1 MAFGFPPFLSACP
14 KCEEEMEELSLKSPW
29 TSRLTSFLF
38 ILPYLAAF
46 SLFLLFPILYGVV
59 ISLQDFELL
68 SAEHPFVGL
77 RNYITIFTPGTY
89 ENSIFFGGL
98 WTTIQFVIYS
108 VPLLI
113 FVGLALAMLV
123 NALPGKVRNWFRTFY
138 FLPYALSA
146 SVMAVIWL
154 MMFDTNAGFLN
165 SLLMK
170 LGIAGIPWL
179 TATPWVWIALVITT
193 LWWTIG
199 FNMIIFVNAL
209 NEVPEDYYEAASIDG
224 ANAWNKF
231 TSITLPSIRPVML
244 FVMITST
251 IASFNI
257 YAQPFLLTRGGP
269 GSTTKVLLINV
280 LDQAFV
286 RKDIGSASAM
296 AILMALLIMVI
307 SVVQFRITNRKEQ
320 V

>member
-1 MAFGFPPFLSACP
+1 MRSSML
-14 KCEEEMEELSLKSPW
+14 
-29 TSRLTSFLF
+29 SRLTSFLF
-38 ILPYLAAF
+38 IVPYLLAF
-46 SLFLLFPILYGVV
+46 GLFLLVPIIYGFV

-68 SAEHPFVGL
+68 SVTHPFVGFK
-77 RNYITIFTPGTY
+77 NYITIFTPGTY
-89 ENSIFFGGL
+89 EHSIFFRGL

-113 FVGLALAMLV
+113 FVGLGIAMLV
-123 NALPGKVRNWFRTFY
+123 NALPAKLRGLFRTFY

-154 MMFDTNAGFLN
+154 MMLDTNAGFIN
-165 SLLMK
+165 SLLAK
-170 LGIAGIPWL
+170 IGLNGIPWL
-179 TATPWVWIALVITT
+179 TDTPWAWLSLVLTT

-224 ANAWNKF
+224 ANAWKKF
-231 TSITLPSIRPVML
+231 LHITLPSIRPVML
-244 FVMITST
+244 FVTITST

-269 GSTTKVLLINV
+269 GDTTRVLLMNV

-286 RKDIGSASAM
+286 RKDVGSASAM
-296 AILMALLIMVI
+296 AILMALLIMLI
-307 SVVQFRITNRKEQ
+307 SLVQFRLTNRKEKA
-320 V
+320 

>member
-1 MAFGFPPFLSACP
+1 M
-14 KCEEEMEELSLKSPW
+14 KSTW
-29 TSRLTSFLF
+29 TSRFTSFLF

-46 SLFLLFPILYGVV
+46 GLFLLFPILYGFV

-68 SAEHPFVGL
+68 SDTHPFVGL

-89 ENSIFFGGL
+89 ENSIFFRGL
-98 WTTIQFVIYS
+98 WTTFQFVLYS

-113 FVGLALAMLV
+113 LAGLGMAMLV
-123 NALPGKVRNWFRTFY
+123 NALPAKLRGLFRTFY

-154 MMFDTNAGFLN
+154 MIFDTNAGFIN
-165 SLLMK
+165 SLLQK
-170 LGIAGIPWL
+170 LGLTGIPWL
-179 TATPWVWIALVITT
+179 TDTPWVWISLVLTT

-209 NEVPEDYYEAASIDG
+209 NEVPEDYYEAAAIDG
-224 ANAWNKF
+224 AGAWNRF
-231 TSITLPSIRPVML
+231 VSITLPTIRPVML

-269 GSTTKVLLINV
+269 GDTTKVLLINV
-280 LDQAFV
+280 LDQAFA

-296 AILMALLIMVI
+296 AILMALLIMMVSI
-307 SVVQFRITNRKEQ
+307 VQFRLTNRKEN

>member
-1 MAFGFPPFLSACP
+1 MKSA
-14 KCEEEMEELSLKSPW
+14 W

-46 SLFLLFPILYGVV
+46 GLFLLFPILYGVV

-68 SAEHPFVGL
+68 SAEHAFVGL
-77 RNYITIFTPGTY
+77 SNYVTIFTPGTY
-89 ENSIFFGGL
+89 ENSLFFKGL
-98 WTTIQFVIYS
+98 WTTAQFVLYS

-113 FVGLALAMLV
+113 VIGLGLAMLL
-123 NALPGKVRNWFRTFY
+123 NALPARVRGLFRTFY

-165 SLLMK
+165 SLLAK
-170 LGIAGIPWL
+170 LGMAGIPWL
-179 TATPWVWIALVITT
+179 TDTPWAWISLVSTT
-193 LWWTIG
+193 IWWTIG
-199 FNMIIFVNAL
+199 FNMIIFINAL
-209 NEVPEDYYEAASIDG
+209 NEVPEEYYEAASIDG
-224 ANAWNKF
+224 AGPWSRF
-231 TSITLPSIRPVML
+231 VSITLPTIRPVML

-269 GSTTKVLLINV
+269 GDTTRVLLINV
-280 LDQAFV
+280 LDQAFA
-286 RKDIGSASAM
+286 RKDVGSASAM
-296 AILMALLIMVI
+296 AILMAVLIMAV
-307 SVVQFRITNRKEQ
+307 SVVQFKLTNRKEKA
-320 V
+320 

>member
-1 MAFGFPPFLSACP
+1 MKTL
-14 KCEEEMEELSLKSPW
+14 W

-38 ILPYLAAF
+38 VLPYLAAF
-46 SLFLLFPILYGVV
+46 ALFLLFPILYGFV

-68 SAEHPFVGL
+68 SAAHPFVGL
-77 RNYITIFTPGTY
+77 RNYVTIFTPGTY
-89 ENSIFFGGL
+89 ENSIFFRGL
-98 WTTIQFVIYS
+98 WTTLQFVLYS

-113 FVGLALAMLV
+113 ITGLGIAMLV
-123 NALPGKVRNWFRTFY
+123 NALPAKLRGLFRTFY

-154 MMFDTNAGFLN
+154 MMFDTNAGFIN
-165 SLLMK
+165 SLLQK
-170 LGIAGIPWL
+170 LGLTGIPWL
-179 TATPWVWIALVITT
+179 TATPWAWIALVLTT

-209 NEVPEDYYEAASIDG
+209 NEVPEDYYEAASMDG
-224 ANAWNKF
+224 ANAWMRF
-231 TSITLPSIRPVML
+231 VSITLPSIRPVML

-269 GSTTKVLLINV
+269 GDTTRVLLINV

-296 AILMALLIMVI
+296 AILMALLIMLVSI
-307 SVVQFRITNRKEQ
+307 VQFRLTNRKEK

>member
-1 MAFGFPPFLSACP
+1 MKTL
-14 KCEEEMEELSLKSPW
+14 W

-38 ILPYLAAF
+38 VLPYLAAF
-46 SLFLLFPILYGVV
+46 ALFLLFPILYGFV

-68 SAEHPFVGL
+68 SAAHPFVGL
-77 RNYITIFTPGTY
+77 RNYVTIFTPGTY
-89 ENSIFFGGL
+89 ENSIFFRGL
-98 WTTIQFVIYS
+98 WTTLQFVLYS

-113 FVGLALAMLV
+113 ITGLGIAMLV
-123 NALPGKVRNWFRTFY
+123 NALPAKLRGLFRTFY

-154 MMFDTNAGFLN
+154 MMFDTNAGFIN
-165 SLLMK
+165 SLLQK
-170 LGIAGIPWL
+170 LGLTGIPWL
-179 TATPWVWIALVITT
+179 TATPWAWIALVLTT

-209 NEVPEDYYEAASIDG
+209 NEVPEDYYEAASMDG
-224 ANAWNKF
+224 ANAWMRF
-231 TSITLPSIRPVML
+231 VSITLPSIRPVML

-269 GSTTKVLLINV
+269 GDTTRVLLINV

-296 AILMALLIMVI
+296 AILMALLIMLV
-307 SVVQFRITNRKEQ
+307 SVVQFRLTNRKEK

>member
-1 MAFGFPPFLSACP
+1 M
-14 KCEEEMEELSLKSPW
+14 KSTW
-29 TSRLTSFLF
+29 TSRFTSFLF

-46 SLFLLFPILYGVV
+46 GLFLLFPILYGVV

-68 SAEHPFVGL
+68 SAAHPFVGL

-89 ENSIFFGGL
+89 ENSIFFRGL
-98 WTTIQFVIYS
+98 WTTFQFVLYS

-113 FVGLALAMLV
+113 VVGLGMAMLV
-123 NALPGKVRNWFRTFY
+123 NALPAKLRGLFRTFY

-154 MMFDTNAGFLN
+154 MMFDTNAGFIN
-165 SLLMK
+165 SLLQK
-170 LGIAGIPWL
+170 LGLTGIPWL
-179 TATPWVWIALVITT
+179 TATPWVWIALVLTT

-209 NEVPEDYYEAASIDG
+209 NEVPEDYYEAAAIDG
-224 ANAWNKF
+224 AGAWNKF
-231 TSITLPSIRPVML
+231 VSITLPSIRPVML

-269 GSTTKVLLINV
+269 GDTTKVLLINV

-296 AILMALLIMVI
+296 AILMALLIMMVSI
-307 SVVQFRITNRKEQ
+307 VQFRLTNRKEK

>member
-1 MAFGFPPFLSACP
+1 MR
-14 KCEEEMEELSLKSPW
+14 
-29 TSRLTSFLF
+29 TTRISRLTSFLF

-46 SLFLLFPILYGVV
+46 CMFLLFPIIYGVV

-68 SAEHPFVGL
+68 SKEHPFVGL
-77 RNYITIFTPGTY
+77 RNYTSIFTPGTY

-98 WTTIQFVIYS
+98 WTTIQFVIFS

-113 FVGLALAMLV
+113 FVGLAMAMLV
-123 NALPGKVRNWFRTFY
+123 NALPGRVRNWFRTFY

-165 SLLMK
+165 SLLFK
-170 LGIAGIPWL
+170 IGISSIPWL
-179 TATPWVWIALVITT
+179 TATPWVWIALVMTT

-224 ANAWNKF
+224 ANVWSKF
-231 TSITLPSIRPVML
+231 VFITLPSIRPVML

-269 GSTTKVLLINV
+269 GDTTRVLLMNV

-286 RKDIGSASAM
+286 RKDVGSASAM
-296 AILMALLIMVI
+296 AILMALFIMVI
-307 SVVQFRITNRKEQ
+307 SVVQFRLTHRKEK

>member
-1 MAFGFPPFLSACP
+1 MKNTLA
-14 KCEEEMEELSLKSPW
+14 
-29 TSRLTSFLF
+29 SRFTSFLF

-46 SLFLLFPILYGVV
+46 SMFLLFPILYGFV

-68 SAEHPFVGL
+68 SSEHPFVGL
-77 RNYITIFTPGTY
+77 RNYITIFTQGTY
-89 ENSIFFGGL
+89 ENSIFFEGL

-113 FVGLALAMLV
+113 LLGLSLAMLV
-123 NALPGKVRNWFRTFY
+123 NALPGRVRNWFRTFY

-170 LGIAGIPWL
+170 IGISTIPWL
-179 TATPWVWIALVITT
+179 TATPWVWVSLVITT

-231 TSITLPSIRPVML
+231 NSITLPSIRPVML

-269 GSTTKVLLINV
+269 GNTTRVLLMNV

-296 AILMALLIMVI
+296 AILMALFIIVI
-307 SVVQFRITNRKEQ
+307 SIVQFRLTHRKEK

>member
-1 MAFGFPPFLSACP
+1 MKTL
-14 KCEEEMEELSLKSPW
+14 W
-29 TSRLTSFLF
+29 TSRMTSFLF
-38 ILPYLAAF
+38 VLPYLAAF
-46 SLFLLFPILYGVV
+46 ALFLLFPILYGFV

-89 ENSIFFGGL
+89 ENSIFFRGL
-98 WTTIQFVIYS
+98 WTTLQFVLYS

-113 FVGLALAMLV
+113 ITGLGIAMLV
-123 NALPGKVRNWFRTFY
+123 NALPEKLRGLFRTFY

-154 MMFDTNAGFLN
+154 MMFDTNAGFIN
-165 SLLMK
+165 SLLQK
-170 LGIAGIPWL
+170 LGLTGIPWL
-179 TATPWVWIALVITT
+179 TATPWAWIALVLTT

-209 NEVPEDYYEAASIDG
+209 NEVPEDYYEAASMDG
-224 ANAWNKF
+224 ANAWKRF
-231 TSITLPSIRPVML
+231 VSITLPSIRPVML

-269 GSTTKVLLINV
+269 GDTTRVLLINV

-296 AILMALLIMVI
+296 AILMALLIMLVSI
-307 SVVQFRITNRKEQ
+307 VQFRLTNRKEK

>member
-1 MAFGFPPFLSACP
+1 M
-14 KCEEEMEELSLKSPW
+14 KSTW
-29 TSRLTSFLF
+29 TSRFTSFLF

-46 SLFLLFPILYGVV
+46 GLFLLFPILYGFV

-68 SAEHPFVGL
+68 SSEHPFVGL
-77 RNYITIFTPGTY
+77 SNYITIFTPGTY
-89 ENSIFFGGL
+89 ENSIFFRGL
-98 WTTIQFVIYS
+98 WTTLQFVLYS

-113 FVGLALAMLV
+113 VVGLGLAMLV
-123 NALPGKVRNWFRTFY
+123 NALPAKLRGLFRTFY

-154 MMFDTNAGFLN
+154 MMFDTNAGFIN
-165 SLLMK
+165 SLVQK
-170 LGIAGIPWL
+170 LGITGIPWL
-179 TATPWVWIALVITT
+179 TATPWVWMALVLTT

-209 NEVPEDYYEAASIDG
+209 NEVPEDYYEAAAIDG
-224 ANAWNKF
+224 ANAWNRF
-231 TSITLPSIRPVML
+231 VSITLPSIRQVML

-257 YAQPFLLTRGGP
+257 YAQPFLLSRGGP
-269 GSTTKVLLINV
+269 GDTTKVLLMSV

-296 AILMALLIMVI
+296 AILMALLIMMI
-307 SVVQFRITNRKEQ
+307 SIVQFRLTNRKEK

>member
-1 MAFGFPPFLSACP
+1 MKTL
-14 KCEEEMEELSLKSPW
+14 W

-38 ILPYLAAF
+38 VLPYLAAF
-46 SLFLLFPILYGVV
+46 ALFLLFPILYGFV

-68 SAEHPFVGL
+68 SAAHPFVGL
-77 RNYITIFTPGTY
+77 RNYVTIFTPGTY
-89 ENSIFFGGL
+89 ENSIFFRGL
-98 WTTIQFVIYS
+98 WTTLQFVLYS

-113 FVGLALAMLV
+113 VAGLGIAMLV
-123 NALPGKVRNWFRTFY
+123 NALPAKLRGLFRTFY

-154 MMFDTNAGFLN
+154 MMFDTNAGFIN
-165 SLLMK
+165 SLLQK
-170 LGIAGIPWL
+170 LGLTGIPWL
-179 TATPWVWIALVITT
+179 TATPWAWIALVLTT

-209 NEVPEDYYEAASIDG
+209 NEVPEDYYEAASMDG
-224 ANAWNKF
+224 ANAWMRF
-231 TSITLPSIRPVML
+231 VSITLPSIRPVML

-269 GSTTKVLLINV
+269 GDTTRVLLINV

-296 AILMALLIMVI
+296 AILMALLIMLV
-307 SVVQFRITNRKEQ
+307 SVVQFRLTNRKEK

>member
-1 MAFGFPPFLSACP
+1 MRQGGLR
-14 KCEEEMEELSLKSPW
+14 LKTTF
-29 TSRLTSFLF
+29 TSRFTSFLF

-46 SLFLLFPILYGVV
+46 GIFLLFPILYGMY
-59 ISLQDFELL
+59 ISLHNFELL
-68 SAEHPFVGL
+68 SKEHEFVGL
-77 RNYITIFTPGTY
+77 ANYIHIFTPGTY
-89 ENSIFFGGL
+89 IHDIFFRGL
-98 WTTIQFVIYS
+98 WVTAQFVLFS

-113 FVGLALAMLV
+113 VVGLALAMLI
-123 NALPGKVRNWFRTFY
+123 NALPAKIRGLFRTFY

-165 SLLMK
+165 SMLTK

-179 TATPWVWIALVITT
+179 TDTPWTWISLIITT

-199 FNMIIFVNAL
+199 FNMIIFINAL

-224 ANAWNKF
+224 ANAWHNF
-231 TSITLPSIRPVML
+231 TKITLPSIRPVML

-269 GSTTKVLLINV
+269 GDTTKVLLINV
-280 LDQAFV
+280 LDQAFI
-286 RKDIGSASAM
+286 RKEIGSASAM
-296 AILMALLIMVI
+296 AIVMALLIIII
-307 SVVQFRITNRKEQ
+307 SVVQFKLTNGRKGE

>member
-1 MAFGFPPFLSACP
+1 MKTL
-14 KCEEEMEELSLKSPW
+14 W

-38 ILPYLAAF
+38 VLPYLAAF
-46 SLFLLFPILYGVV
+46 ALFLLFPILYGFV

-68 SAEHPFVGL
+68 SAAHPFVGL
-77 RNYITIFTPGTY
+77 RNYMTIFTPGTY
-89 ENSIFFGGL
+89 ENSIFFRGL
-98 WTTIQFVIYS
+98 WTTLQFVLYS

-113 FVGLALAMLV
+113 ITGLGIAMLV
-123 NALPGKVRNWFRTFY
+123 NALPAKLRGLFRTFY

-154 MMFDTNAGFLN
+154 MMFDTNAGFIN
-165 SLLMK
+165 SLLQK
-170 LGIAGIPWL
+170 LGLTGIPWL
-179 TATPWVWIALVITT
+179 TATPWAWIALVLTT

-209 NEVPEDYYEAASIDG
+209 NEVPEDYYEAASMDG
-224 ANAWNKF
+224 ANAWKRF
-231 TSITLPSIRPVML
+231 VSITLPSIRPVML

-269 GSTTKVLLINV
+269 GDTTRVLLINV

-296 AILMALLIMVI
+296 AILMALLIMLVSI
-307 SVVQFRITNRKEQ
+307 VQFRLTNRKEK

>member
-1 MAFGFPPFLSACP
+1 MNST
-14 KCEEEMEELSLKSPW
+14 W

-46 SLFLLFPILYGVV
+46 GLFLLFPILYGLV

-77 RNYITIFTPGTY
+77 RNYITILTPGTY
-89 ENSIFFGGL
+89 ENSLFFSGL
-98 WTTIQFVIYS
+98 WTTLQFVLYS

-113 FVGLALAMLV
+113 VAGLGMALLV
-123 NALPGKVRNWFRTFY
+123 NALPRKLRGLFRTFY
-138 FLPYALSA
+138 FLPYAMSA

-154 MMFDTNAGFLN
+154 MMFDTNAGFIN
-165 SLLMK
+165 SLLQK
-170 LGIAGIPWL
+170 LGLSGIPWL
-179 TATPWVWIALVITT
+179 TATPWVWIALVLTT

-224 ANAWNKF
+224 AGAWNRF
-231 TSITLPSIRPVML
+231 VSITLPSIRPVML
-244 FVMITST
+244 FVLITST
-251 IASFNI
+251 IASFNV

-269 GSTTKVLLINV
+269 GDTTRVLLINV
-280 LDQAFV
+280 LDQAFA

-296 AILMALLIMVI
+296 AIMMALLIMII
-307 SVVQFRITNRKEQ
+307 SIVQFRLTNRKEK

>member
-1 MAFGFPPFLSACP
+1 M
-14 KCEEEMEELSLKSPW
+14 KSTW
-29 TSRLTSFLF
+29 TSRFTSFLF

-46 SLFLLFPILYGVV
+46 GLFLLFPILYGVV

-68 SAEHPFVGL
+68 SDAHPFVGL

-89 ENSIFFGGL
+89 ENSIFFRGL
-98 WTTIQFVIYS
+98 WTTFQFVLYS

-113 FVGLALAMLV
+113 VVGLGMAMLV
-123 NALPGKVRNWFRTFY
+123 NALPAKLRGLFRTFY

-154 MMFDTNAGFLN
+154 MMFDTNAGFIN
-165 SLLMK
+165 SLLQK
-170 LGIAGIPWL
+170 LGLTGIPWL
-179 TATPWVWIALVITT
+179 TATPWVWIALVLTT

-209 NEVPEDYYEAASIDG
+209 NEVPEDYYEAAAIDG
-224 ANAWNKF
+224 AGAWSRF
-231 TSITLPSIRPVML
+231 VSITLPSIRPVML

-269 GSTTKVLLINV
+269 GDTTKVLLINV

-296 AILMALLIMVI
+296 AILMALLIMMVSI
-307 SVVQFRITNRKEQ
+307 VQFRLTNRKEK

>member
-1 MAFGFPPFLSACP
+1 MKTL
-14 KCEEEMEELSLKSPW
+14 W

-38 ILPYLAAF
+38 VLPYLAAF
-46 SLFLLFPILYGVV
+46 ALFLLFPILYGFV

-68 SAEHPFVGL
+68 SAAHPFVGL
-77 RNYITIFTPGTY
+77 RNYVTIFTPGTY
-89 ENSIFFGGL
+89 ENSIFFRGL
-98 WTTIQFVIYS
+98 WTTLQFVIYS

-113 FVGLALAMLV
+113 ITGLGIAMLV
-123 NALPGKVRNWFRTFY
+123 NALPAKLRGLFRTFY

-154 MMFDTNAGFLN
+154 MMFDTNAGFIN
-165 SLLMK
+165 SLLQK
-170 LGIAGIPWL
+170 LGLTGIPWL
-179 TATPWVWIALVITT
+179 TATPWAWIALVLTT

-209 NEVPEDYYEAASIDG
+209 NEVPEDYYEAASMDG
-224 ANAWNKF
+224 ANAWKRF
-231 TSITLPSIRPVML
+231 VSITLPSIRPVML

-269 GSTTKVLLINV
+269 GDTTRVLLINV

-296 AILMALLIMVI
+296 AILMALLIMLV
-307 SVVQFRITNRKEQ
+307 SVVQFRLTNRKEK

>member
-1 MAFGFPPFLSACP
+1 MKTL
-14 KCEEEMEELSLKSPW
+14 W

-38 ILPYLAAF
+38 VLPYLAAF
-46 SLFLLFPILYGVV
+46 ALFLLFPILYGFI

-68 SAEHPFVGL
+68 SAAHPFVGL
-77 RNYITIFTPGTY
+77 RNYMTIFTPGTY
-89 ENSIFFGGL
+89 ENSIFFRGL
-98 WTTIQFVIYS
+98 WTTLQFVLYS

-113 FVGLALAMLV
+113 VTGLGMAMLV
-123 NALPGKVRNWFRTFY
+123 NALPAKLRGLFRTFY

-154 MMFDTNAGFLN
+154 MMFDTNAGFIN
-165 SLLMK
+165 SLLQK
-170 LGIAGIPWL
+170 LGLTGIPWL
-179 TATPWVWIALVITT
+179 TATPWAWIALVLTT

-209 NEVPEDYYEAASIDG
+209 NEVPEDYYEAASMDG
-224 ANAWNKF
+224 ANAWMRF
-231 TSITLPSIRPVML
+231 VSITLPSIRPVML

-269 GSTTKVLLINV
+269 GDTTRVLLINV

-296 AILMALLIMVI
+296 AILMALLIMLVSI
-307 SVVQFRITNRKEQ
+307 VQFRLTNRKEK

>member
-1 MAFGFPPFLSACP
+1 M
-14 KCEEEMEELSLKSPW
+14 KTTR

-46 SLFLLFPILYGVV
+46 CMFLLFPIIYGVV

-68 SAEHPFVGL
+68 SKEHSFVGL

-89 ENSIFFGGL
+89 ENSVFFGGL

-108 VPLLI
+108 VPMLI
-113 FVGLALAMLV
+113 FLGLAMAMLV
-123 NALPGKVRNWFRTFY
+123 NALPGKIRNWFRTFY

-154 MMFDTNAGFLN
+154 MMFDTNAGFIN
-165 SLLMK
+165 SLLSK
-170 LGIAGIPWL
+170 IGITSIPWL
-179 TATPWVWIALVITT
+179 TATPWVWIALVMTT

-224 ANAWNKF
+224 ANAWSKF
-231 TSITLPSIRPVML
+231 VSITLPSIRPVML

-269 GSTTKVLLINV
+269 GDTTRVLLMNV

-286 RKDIGSASAM
+286 RKDVGSASAM
-296 AILMALLIMVI
+296 AILMAVFIMII
-307 SVVQFRITNRKEQ
+307 SVVQFRLTNRKEK

>member
-1 MAFGFPPFLSACP
+1 MKTL
-14 KCEEEMEELSLKSPW
+14 W

-38 ILPYLAAF
+38 VLPYLAAF
-46 SLFLLFPILYGVV
+46 ALFLLFPILYGFI

-68 SAEHPFVGL
+68 SAAHPFVGL
-77 RNYITIFTPGTY
+77 RNYMTIFTPGTY
-89 ENSIFFGGL
+89 ENSIFFRGL
-98 WTTIQFVIYS
+98 WTTLQFVLYS

-113 FVGLALAMLV
+113 VTGLGIAMLV
-123 NALPGKVRNWFRTFY
+123 NALPAKLRGLFRTFY

-154 MMFDTNAGFLN
+154 MMFDTNAGFIN
-165 SLLMK
+165 SLLQK
-170 LGIAGIPWL
+170 LGLTGIPWL
-179 TATPWVWIALVITT
+179 TATPWAWIALVLTT

-209 NEVPEDYYEAASIDG
+209 NEVPEDYYEAASMDG
-224 ANAWNKF
+224 ANAWKRF
-231 TSITLPSIRPVML
+231 VSITLPSIRPVML

-269 GSTTKVLLINV
+269 GDTTRVLLINV

-296 AILMALLIMVI
+296 AILMALLIMLVSI
-307 SVVQFRITNRKEQ
+307 VQFRLTNRKEK

>member
-1 MAFGFPPFLSACP
+1 MRTTRF
-14 KCEEEMEELSLKSPW
+14 
-29 TSRLTSFLF
+29 SRLTSFLF

-46 SLFLLFPILYGVV
+46 CMFLLFPIIYGVV

-68 SAEHPFVGL
+68 SKEHPFVGL
-77 RNYITIFTPGTY
+77 RNYMSIFTPGTY

-98 WTTIQFVIYS
+98 WTTIQFVIFS

-113 FVGLALAMLV
+113 FVGLAMAMLV
-123 NALPGKVRNWFRTFY
+123 NALPGRVRNWFRTFY

-165 SLLMK
+165 SLLFK
-170 LGIAGIPWL
+170 IGISSIPWL
-179 TATPWVWIALVITT
+179 TATPWVWIALVMTT

-224 ANAWNKF
+224 ANVWSKF
-231 TSITLPSIRPVML
+231 VFITLPSIRPVML

-269 GSTTKVLLINV
+269 GDTTRVLLMNV

-286 RKDIGSASAM
+286 RKDVGSASAM
-296 AILMALLIMVI
+296 AILMALFIMVI
-307 SVVQFRITNRKEQ
+307 SVVQFRLTHRKEK

>member
-1 MAFGFPPFLSACP
+1 M
-14 KCEEEMEELSLKSPW
+14 KSTW
-29 TSRLTSFLF
+29 TSRFTSFLF

-46 SLFLLFPILYGVV
+46 GLFLLFPILYGFV

-68 SAEHPFVGL
+68 SSEHPFVGL
-77 RNYITIFTPGTY
+77 SNYITIFTPGTY
-89 ENSIFFGGL
+89 ENSIFFRGL
-98 WTTIQFVIYS
+98 WTTLQFVLYS

-113 FVGLALAMLV
+113 VVGLGLAMLV
-123 NALPGKVRNWFRTFY
+123 NALPAKLRGLFRTFY

-154 MMFDTNAGFLN
+154 MMFDTNAGFIN
-165 SLLMK
+165 SLVQK
-170 LGIAGIPWL
+170 LGITGIPWL
-179 TATPWVWIALVITT
+179 TATPWVWMALVLTT

-209 NEVPEDYYEAASIDG
+209 NEVPEDYYEAAAIDG
-224 ANAWNKF
+224 ANAWNRF
-231 TSITLPSIRPVML
+231 VSITLPSIRPVML

-257 YAQPFLLTRGGP
+257 YAQPFLLSRGGP
-269 GSTTKVLLINV
+269 GDTTKVLLMSV

-296 AILMALLIMVI
+296 AILMALLIMMI
-307 SVVQFRITNRKEQ
+307 SIVQFRLTNRKEK